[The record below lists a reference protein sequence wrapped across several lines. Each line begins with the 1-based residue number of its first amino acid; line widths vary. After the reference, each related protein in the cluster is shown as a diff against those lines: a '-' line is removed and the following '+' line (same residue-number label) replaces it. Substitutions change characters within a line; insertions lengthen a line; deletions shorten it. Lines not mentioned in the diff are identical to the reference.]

1 MSTLGLGSMFANIK
15 LFIISMWVFNLL
27 PYFTMRFPSDY
38 SSNKINII
46 NYQFNRIIFILLII
60 GTGITYYYKYFFLTL
75 IFITYTC
82 SFMFIFFLIG
92 RNLFFRVISIFT
104 NNVIANMFIFSLLI
118 EFLPSLFLF
127 YFLIATGFIQAY
139 LNIWNENQDME

>member
-1 MSTLGLGSMFANIK
+1 MI
-15 LFIISMWVFNLL
+15 
-27 PYFTMRFPSDY
+27 
-38 SSNKINII
+38 
-46 NYQFNRIIFILLII
+46 
-60 GTGITYYYKYFFLTL
+60 
-75 IFITYTC
+75 
-82 SFMFIFFLIG
+82 IFFLIG

-104 NNVIANMFIFSLLI
+104 NNVIANMFIFSLLN